1 MEFGL
6 TSVVVQ
12 PSPHCLGAFIEPLC
26 PHNVEGDEAKV
37 EVIGRAEA
45 RLPVAEAS
53 SSPPHC
59 LEFVLALFW
68 PVVCGFSEGAS
79 L

>member
-1 MEFGL
+1 M
-6 TSVVVQ
+6 VVQ
-12 PSPHCLGAFIEPLC
+12 PSPHCLKGFIEPPC
-26 PHNVEGDEAKV
+26 PHSVEGDEPKA
-37 EVIGRAEA
+37 EVIGRTEA
-45 RLPVAEAS
+45 RLSVAEAS

-68 PVVCGFSEGAS
+68 PVVCGFSEWAS